1 MPEALPQQNNLDNAF
16 FKAGTSFKRAIPGQS
31 LTSDPETPM
40 PFERPPKLTNRGEA
54 LEYYFELLT
63 EEEMYLSVMD
73 AVESGIP
80 LMDVVKP
87 LLIQGFQEGLFNPDM
102 VMLLAEP
109 LTYMIAALAERA
121 DIAFTIMGDDDESPS
136 EEAEDLSVLDG
147 KLKDVNM
154 QNMEEDLPK
163 DIASKLKSVEAP
175 KRASLLGER

>member
-1 MPEALPQQNNLDNAF
+1 MPEALPQQNNLDDAF

-63 EEEMYLSVMD
+63 EEEMYLSDID

-121 DIAFTIMGDDDESPS
+121 DIDFTIMGDEDEYNDDV
-136 EEAEDLSVLDG
+136 EDTEKVPAPLMNKIKS
-147 KLKDVNM
+147 M
-154 QNMEEDLPK
+154 PLPTNTQ
-163 DIASKLKSVEAP
+163 
-175 KRASLLGER
+175 SLLGER